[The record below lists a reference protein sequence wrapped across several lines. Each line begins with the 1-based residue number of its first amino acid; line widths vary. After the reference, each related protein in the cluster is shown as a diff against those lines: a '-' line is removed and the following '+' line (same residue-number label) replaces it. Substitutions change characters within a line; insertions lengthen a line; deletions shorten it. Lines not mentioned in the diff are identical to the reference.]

1 MSESYLLMN
10 LKKELFKDE
19 NNKLLMYV
27 INDHLY
33 NNIATWR
40 LKESV
45 YDIINKSNNK
55 KDNLLYFILEC

>member
-1 MSESYLLMN
+1 
-10 LKKELFKDE
+10 
-19 NNKLLMYV
+19 MYV

-45 YDIINKSNNK
+45 YDIINKSYNK
-55 KDNLLYFILEC
+55 KEALMYFLLEC